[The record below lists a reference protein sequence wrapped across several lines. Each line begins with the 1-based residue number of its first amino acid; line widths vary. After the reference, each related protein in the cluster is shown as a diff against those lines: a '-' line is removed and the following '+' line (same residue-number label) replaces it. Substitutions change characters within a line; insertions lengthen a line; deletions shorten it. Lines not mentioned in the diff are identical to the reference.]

1 MCYRSFVFYLCNLST
16 GTLHDFHIRWCSC
29 RLTVTQRVSRV
40 EQQELLTLPEH
51 MSLPPV
57 VSRVRVVISLVF
69 CVMFC
74 RLLSVLFLLAIV
86 LCVLQRLTSLDYPCS
101 IFKLFLNWNDTV
113 SSHVTDL
120 CQNSYPIYTII
131 QLFSRTF
138 VFSFVLFSFGHCIC
152 LSFFDWRLLITL
164 WYIQTFLRWIVIV
177 WAHWNNR
184 PRANVV
190 PFVHILV
197 RSQPIFAPTP

>member
-1 MCYRSFVFYLCNLST
+1 VCYRGFVFYLCNLST

-40 EQQELLTLPEH
+40 EQQELLSLPEH

-57 VSRVRVVISLVF
+57 VSGVRVVISLVF
-69 CVMFC
+69 CVMFY

-113 SSHVTDL
+113 SSHVTGL
-120 CQNSYPIYTII
+120 CNNSYPIYII
-131 QLFSRTF
+131 IYLCNRTF
-138 VFSFVLFSFGHCIC
+138 VFSFDRCI
-152 LSFFDWRLLITL
+152 WR
-164 WYIQTFLRWIVIV
+164 
-177 WAHWNNR
+177 AK
-184 PRANVV
+184 
-190 PFVHILV
+190 VHIVLSVLLRFTASNNPFSIFSLFLNWNDTRYKSLAFV
-197 RSQPIFAPTP
+197 RILT